1 MVRNYRDSMGPIA
14 FLPLPLA
21 SKFSKMVLDTLATPV
36 VDRTCSE
43 QKRFDLYYTPT
54 PSKERKNTNCCITKS
69 VILGVGFEAMD
80 YKITWKFSDRKRK
93 IMAQQPQ
100 RKPPQYLKD
109 YV

>member
-1 MVRNYRDSMGPIA
+1 MYNYASTLEQRDKK
-14 FLPLPLA
+14 L
-21 SKFSKMVLDTLATPV
+21 KV
-36 VDRTCSE
+36 VIVA
-43 QKRFDLYYTPT
+43 PT